1 MIDNNKNYVK
11 EIITDLDKL
20 SNRCDEVD
28 VRKNNEAVRET
39 VVELKQT
46 LRESK
51 TGVGLA
57 APQIG
62 KKERIF
68 VINFNGDIRTFI
80 NPIITQT
87 KGMTINREGCLSL
100 PGKEYLVPRY
110 SQIEVMYQTPQGK
123 SEARKMVGLAAYVFQ
138 HELDHLEGITIADIG
153 LEVGEEFDNTTE
165 EEREKIVEMF
175 LESLDLKRKELQKE
189 IEETPELKQTAD
201 AIDFM
206 TKVQKGEVQ
215 VEVTQV
221 DDKTNK
227 EISDKVAAGLKEET
241 SEN

>member
-1 MIDNNKNYVK
+1 MISNDKNYIK
-11 EIITDLDKL
+11 EIVTDLEKL

-51 TGVGLA
+51 NGVGLA

-68 VINFNGDIRTFI
+68 VINFNGDIRAFI

-87 KGMTINREGCLSL
+87 KGMSINREGCLSL

-110 SQIEVMYQTPQGK
+110 NQIEVMYQTALGK
-123 SEARKMVGLAAYVFQ
+123 PESRRMVGMAAYVFQ
-138 HELDHLEGITIADIG
+138 HELDHLEGITLADIG
-153 LEVGEEFDNTTE
+153 LEVGEDFDNATD
-165 EEREKIVEMF
+165 EERQQIVEMY

-189 IEETPELKQTAD
+189 IEEDPELKQTAD

-215 VEVTQV
+215 VEVNQV
-221 DDKTNK
+221 DNETHGQ
-227 EISDKVAAGLKEET
+227 IADKVAEGLKEE
-241 SEN
+241 

>member
-1 MIDNNKNYVK
+1 MISNDKNYIK
-11 EIITDLDKL
+11 EIVTDLEKL

-51 TGVGLA
+51 NGVGLA

-68 VINFNGDIRTFI
+68 VINFNGDIRAFI

-87 KGMTINREGCLSL
+87 KGMSINREGCLSL
-100 PGKEYLVPRY
+100 PDKEYLVPRY
-110 SQIEVMYQTPQGK
+110 NQIEVMYQTALGK
-123 SEARKMVGLAAYVFQ
+123 PESRKMVGMAAYVFQ
-138 HELDHLEGITIADIG
+138 HELDHLEGITLADIG
-153 LEVGEEFDNTTE
+153 LEVGEDFDNATD
-165 EEREKIVEMF
+165 EERQQVVEMY

-189 IEETPELKQTAD
+189 IEEDTELKQTAD

-215 VEVTQV
+215 VEINQV
-221 DDKTNK
+221 DDKTHQQ
-227 EISDKVAAGLKEET
+227 IADKVAEGLKEE
-241 SEN
+241 